1 MTSLL
6 IALVLSV
13 GLLSLASAL
22 MPARRPS
29 LLNRVLLRLPSQQ
42 VVRTSFS
49 ITSRAGLKQFV
60 AKLFVSKK
68 RLQNALFELPDI
80 LELLAMALSSGDNL
94 YSAIKR
100 VAPRVSGVVAE
111 ELKFALRAMDLGSE
125 LETELHEMARRLP
138 HRQVGEFA
146 NKVSLSLRRGTPL
159 ANLLVE
165 QAHSARA
172 EVHNLLLKRAGQ
184 NETRM
189 LIPLVFLIL
198 PVTVLFA
205 IYPSLQLLNLD
216 YI

>member
-1 MTSLL
+1 MTSFV
-6 IALVLSV
+6 IALMLSF
-13 GLLSLASAL
+13 GCLLLTSAL
-22 MPARRPS
+22 SPARRPS
-29 LLNRVLLRLPSQQ
+29 LLNRVSMNLPSQQ
-42 VVRTSFS
+42 IVRESFGIS
-49 ITSRAGLKQFV
+49 ASAVIQSFVSR
-60 AKLFVSKK
+60 LFVSKK
-68 RLQNALFELPDI
+68 RMQNALFELPDI
-80 LELLAMALSSGDNL
+80 LELLAVALSAGDNL

-100 VAPRVSGVVAE
+100 VAPRATGDVAE
-111 ELKFALRAMDLGSE
+111 ELRFALRAMDLGSE
-125 LETELHEMARRLP
+125 LEVELQGIAKRLP
-138 HRQVGEFA
+138 HRQISEFA

-159 ANLLVE
+159 ASLLVE
-165 QAHSARA
+165 QAQSART